1 MLFGAHQS
9 ISGGVFR
16 AIERG
21 REATCDTVQ
30 IFNKSNNQWRAKKL
44 SASEVDQFLGA
55 IETTGIGVACSHDS
69 YLINLASPDPGLE
82 EKSLRSFVTEV
93 ERCNLLRIPN
103 LVFHPGSH
111 VGSGVETGLDR
122 IAANLNRVFEE
133 VPDNEVCL
141 CLEATAGQGTNLGH
155 RFEELAWIIERVD
168 NDSQMGACIDT
179 CHLFAAGY
187 PLAGAEEYAATM
199 GQFDEIVGLGRL
211 RIIHANDSKRE
222 LGSRVDRHEH
232 IGEGEIGLEGF
243 RHVVNDERLQD
254 IPVIIETP
262 KGEDLAEDA
271 ENLRVLRSLVAQG

>member
-9 ISGGVFR
+9 ISGGVFN

-44 SASEVDQFLGA
+44 AAAEIDQFLEA
-55 IETTGIGVACSHDS
+55 IATTEIGVACSHNS

-82 EKSLRSFVTEV
+82 EKSLASFVTEV

-111 VGSGVETGLDR
+111 VGSGVEAGLER
-122 IAANLNRVFEE
+122 IAANLNRIFDE
-133 VPDNEVCL
+133 VPGNEVCL
-141 CLEATAGQGTNLGH
+141 CLEATAGQGSNLGH
-155 RFEELAWIIERVD
+155 RFEQLAFIIDRVD
-168 NDSQMGACIDT
+168 NGEQMGACIDT

-187 PLAGAEEYAATM
+187 PLADAEEYAATM
-199 GQFDEIVGLGRL
+199 TQFDGILGFERL
-211 RIIHANDSKRE
+211 RIIHANDSKRG

-232 IGEGEIGLEGF
+232 IGKGEIGLGGF
-243 RHVVNDERLQD
+243 RNVVNDERLQD

-262 KGEDLAEDA
+262 KGEDLAEDV
-271 ENLRVLRSLVAQG
+271 ENLRVLRSLVAS